1 MEAAPVAAA
10 PGSTLPPLASPE
22 SDNSEAV
29 PGSNET
35 SSSAN
40 ATGGGGGGE
49 APACPDEVDVA
60 GTSHSREG
68 KQSDSAFCGI
78 STRLGT

>member
-10 PGSTLPPLASPE
+10 PESTLPPLASPE

-29 PGSNET
+29 LASNET

-40 ATGGGGGGE
+40 ATGGGE
-49 APACPDEVDVA
+49 APACPDEVEVA
-60 GTSHSREG
+60 GTSHSRE
-68 KQSDSAFCGI
+68 KQQSDLAFCGI
-78 STRLGT
+78 NGQGTGWSI

>member
-1 MEAAPVAAA
+1 MSAVEAAPVAAA
-10 PGSTLPPLASPE
+10 VGSTLPPLASPE

-35 SSSAN
+35 SSSSAN
-40 ATGGGGGGE
+40 ATGGRGGGE
-49 APACPDEVDVA
+49 APACPDEVEVA

-68 KQSDSAFCGI
+68 QQSD
-78 STRLGT
+78 